1 MGAIATSNPDAS
13 KEVRTQTVGT
23 PMSGVQ
29 IVNGITQL
37 REQNGGMHAWSQN
50 QQRLHLGL
58 GKNNQVARLFI
69 QWHSGQVQELTNI
82 DADQVLRV
90 IEPRTYD
97 KNNLE
102 ERGASDVVSIQQENN
117 SFIEDSSILR
127 LKKIALIISILFLVS
142 LLRSLVVFVE

>member
-142 LLRSLVVFVE
+142 LLRSIVVFVK

>member
-13 KEVRTQTVGT
+13 KEVRTQTVGI

-29 IVNGITQL
+29 IASGITQL

-58 GKNNQVARLFI
+58 GKNNQIDRLVI

-82 DADQVLRV
+82 AADQVLRV
-90 IEPRTYD
+90 VEPKTYD

-102 ERGASDVVSIQQENN
+102 KRRASDVVSIQQENN
-117 SFIEDSSILR
+117 SFIKCLSILP
-127 LKKIALIISILFLVS
+127 LKKIALIISSIFL
-142 LLRSLVVFVE
+142 